1 MRLDST
7 QLKWAQWTAALFVVS
22 AASYVPYALL
32 SRSGPRGGSIVGLVY
47 GSAGYGLMVF
57 AALLSF
63 RKKYT
68 IWRMGRAQTWTR
80 GHIWL
85 GFLSY
90 PLILFHAG
98 FHWGGSLT
106 RAMMWMFTF
115 VIVTGILGAA
125 LQHYMPRLMTEKVPF
140 ETIYYQID
148 RVQGQL
154 LKEADELLT
163 SVTTSSLSAY
173 GVQVPSSGMTRTMT
187 TTLIRM
193 DDRAIKQLK
202 NTYEQTIKPY
212 LRHRGAYTHP
222 LNDRRN
228 SKGVFAQ
235 LRTVTPASIH
245 TVVDD
250 IENICEEKRDLD
262 RQSRLHRLLHGW
274 LLVHI
279 PLSYAL
285 ILLGAIHAVMALRY

>member
-1 MRLDST
+1 M
-7 QLKWAQWTAALFVVS
+7 
-22 AASYVPYALL
+22 
-32 SRSGPRGGSIVGLVY
+32 
-47 GSAGYGLMVF
+47 
-57 AALLSF
+57 
-63 RKKYT
+63 
-68 IWRMGRAQTWTR
+68 
-80 GHIWL
+80 
-85 GFLSY
+85 
-90 PLILFHAG
+90 
-98 FHWGGSLT
+98 
-106 RAMMWMFTF
+106 
-115 VIVTGILGAA
+115 
-125 LQHYMPRLMTEKVPF
+125 
-140 ETIYYQID
+140 
-148 RVQGQL
+148 QGQL